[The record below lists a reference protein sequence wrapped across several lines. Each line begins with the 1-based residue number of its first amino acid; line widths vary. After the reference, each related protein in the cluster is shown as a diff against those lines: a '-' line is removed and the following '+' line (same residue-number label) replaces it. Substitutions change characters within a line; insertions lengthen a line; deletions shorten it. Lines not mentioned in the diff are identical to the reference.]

1 MGGDFN
7 ATVGKDCEPV
17 KWPCVGN
24 NHDPDPTSGNG
35 LRLLNYCREQELF
48 MMNSFY
54 GYKDIHRWSFYSNLG
69 YKRRLDYILCEWFVK
84 RFCNNCRVYRRIS
97 EGFYSDHKNVVMHC
111 SFPSK
116 KERKQVF
123 KKSVKQRSCN
133 IKSLK
138 KDAEVVKIFS
148 NALDIALDDMSMCID
163 INDLSDKITSSIL
176 NSSNKYIPPLERSK
190 ENKPWTDEHFLRL
203 IENRNKAK
211 KVEEKRTLDKEV
223 KKYRDKLKND
233 YFSKKA
239 DALNTASEA
248 RDVEEEF
255 RLAKNHSM
263 LEKSKKLVI
272 APEKLTSH
280 FKEHFSPRPVVIQ
293 PEVENPHLFPHILP
307 PENLTVNEDLP
318 DEDELLKIIKKQ
330 KDNKCQGTDK
340 IFSEHLKYSTSDKL
354 IAAILLLLTTIWTV
368 VEVPKSWLEAVIT
381 CLHKKGLKSVAK
393 NYRSIFIM
401 NAISRLLPRLI
412 IERLRDCYEKLIMET
427 QFGFRQN
434 RSTTDAIFIIR
445 EAIRSTKKPLYLCM
459 IDLRAAY
466 DHVDRD
472 MLFSVLNIRTKAPK
486 ITSILKAL
494 YTGTTASIKNTANAF
509 QVHTGCRQGGI
520 ESPVLFNIYMD
531 FVLRCVEHEVLTKFP
546 NTGLK
551 YSYHIKSESS
561 TREQRSIHKISG
573 SDRLR
578 MLLYADDIVLFC
590 EDIDELNSILEIYD
604 KIFSRFGLT
613 IAIDKTQTLAFN
625 VSEEVK
631 SKESLITLRNIPIDN
646 VRSFKYLGHVLCN
659 KLDNSSAFINH
670 QISSA
675 YAKWNEMKSVFL
687 DKRIFLSTRIKFLEA
702 CVRSRL
708 LYSVQAWQLSAK
720 DMRKLES
727 VWSGFL
733 RRMVKGGFSRHNAP
747 KNKKDKSIPE
757 EEIDYSYKLS
767 NVDIMSITKTCG
779 IKDFC
784 DMQHLKYIAHVTRLG
799 NNNLQKQ
806 FLFCETTKGSRQRWK
821 KLAELTSLDE
831 TQLRRVMANR
841 LEFMQLL
848 STVYENNDNR
858 GNPMRTSVSS
868 GEK

>member
-1 MGGDFN
+1 ML
-7 ATVGKDCEPV
+7 K
-17 KWPCVGN
+17 
-24 NHDPDPTSGNG
+24 
-35 LRLLNYCREQELF
+35 LL
-48 MMNSFY
+48 
-54 GYKDIHRWSFYSNLG
+54 
-69 YKRRLDYILCEWFVK
+69 
-84 RFCNNCRVYRRIS
+84 
-97 EGFYSDHKNVVMHC
+97 
-111 SFPSK
+111 
-116 KERKQVF
+116 
-123 KKSVKQRSCN
+123 KSS
-133 IKSLK
+133 
-138 KDAEVVKIFS
+138 
-148 NALDIALDDMSMCID
+148 ALDIALDDMSMCTD

-176 NSSNKYIPPLERSK
+176 NSSDKYIPSLERSK
-190 ENKPWTDEHFLRL
+190 ENKPWTDEHFLCL

-239 DALNTASEA
+239 DALNSASEA

-263 LEKSKKLVI
+263 LEKSKKL
-272 APEKLTSH
+272 
-280 FKEHFSPRPVVIQ
+280 FSPRSIVIQ

-318 DEDELLKIIKKQ
+318 DEDELLKVIKKQ

-354 IAAILLLLTTIWTV
+354 IAAILLLTTIWTV
-368 VEVPKSWLEAVIT
+368 VEVPKSWLEAVVT

-604 KIFSRFGLT
+604 NNFSRFGLT

-631 SKESLITLRNIPIDN
+631 SMKSLITLRNEPIDN
-646 VRSFKYLGHVLCN
+646 VRSFKYLGHVLSN
-659 KLDNSSAFINH
+659 ELENSSAFINH

-675 YAKWNEMKSVFL
+675 YAKWNEMKSIFL

-708 LYSVQAWQLSAK
+708 LYSVQAWQLGAK
-720 DMRKLES
+720 DMRKLET
-727 VWSGFL
+727 VWCGFL
-733 RRMVKGGFSRHNAP
+733 RRMVKGGYARRNAP
-747 KNKKDKSIPE
+747 KNKK
-757 EEIDYSYKLS
+757 
-767 NVDIMSITKTCG
+767 G
-779 IKDFC
+779 
-784 DMQHLKYIAHVTRLG
+784 
-799 NNNLQKQ
+799 
-806 FLFCETTKGSRQRWK
+806 
-821 KLAELTSLDE
+821 
-831 TQLRRVMANR
+831 
-841 LEFMQLL
+841 
-848 STVYENNDNR
+848 
-858 GNPMRTSVSS
+858 
-868 GEK
+868 